1 MLNNAAFKDDK
12 LLAAAC
18 RFLGLVFK
26 RDPESFEPKV
36 CDKHGEE
43 LDAYDE
49 DGTWIDYGICDAEAL
64 GEAKSF
70 SMTLVHEKGW
80 REIEKKNPFFGVKSS
95 EELALKLDLLGV
107 RTREKP
113 KRRRRK
119 CGRKDVCKS

>member
-1 MLNNAAFKDDK
+1 MPNNAAFKDDK

-49 DGTWIDYGICDAEAL
+49 DGTWIAYGICDAEAL

-70 SMTLVHEKGW
+70 FSTSLVDEKGW
-80 REIEKKNPFFGVKSS
+80 KEEKNPFFGVKSS
-95 EELALKLDLLGV
+95 EELALKLDLLGAGAH
-107 RTREKP
+107 RE
-113 KRRRRK
+113 
-119 CGRKDVCKS
+119 DNDD